1 MLDKKNSYEGLY
13 VYHQKDIQMIRDY
26 LDTVTAHGVAAARQL
41 GSMATILESGKSLES
56 YLRPQ
61 KGSDKDG
68 TTEQDG
74 QGSENAV

>member
-56 YLRPQ
+56 YLKQ
-61 KGSDKDG
+61 KGSGKDG
-68 TTEQDG
+68 TTEQDE

>member
-1 MLDKKNSYEGLY
+1 MDKKNSYEGLY

-56 YLRPQ
+56 YLKQ
-61 KGSDKDG
+61 KGSDKNG
-68 TTEQDG
+68 TTEQDE